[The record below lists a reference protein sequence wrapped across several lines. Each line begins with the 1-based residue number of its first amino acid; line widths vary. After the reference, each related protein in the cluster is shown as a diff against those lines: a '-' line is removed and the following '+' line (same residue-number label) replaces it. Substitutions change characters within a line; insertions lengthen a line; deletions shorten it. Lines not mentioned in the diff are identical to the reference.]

1 MQLGGIFLPDLGE
14 TYLAKRHHGAF
25 RNHARMPMI
34 EPGAILAHDPI
45 SICDHI
51 TQRFGKSWFLGK
63 SRCAGAFV
71 IDGTFTAT
79 GRYRALIGMDERL
92 YDIGGSLVIAQEV
105 GLEIAYADG
114 SEFDLTPLTGG
125 QKILKPWV
133 IAPPQSGLVGC
144 LPS

>member
-1 MQLGGIFLPDLGE
+1 M
-14 TYLAKRHHGAF
+14 
-25 RNHARMPMI
+25 
-34 EPGAILAHDPI
+34 
-45 SICDHI
+45 
-51 TQRFGKSWFLGK
+51 
-63 SRCAGAFV
+63 

-125 QKILKPWV
+125 QKISKPWV
-133 IAPPQSGLVGC
+133 IAPLQSGLVGC